1 MKRHFVISALMVLA
15 PVLMMAQQGGAE
27 LSGASQQVLL
37 TAESCV
43 QLGLQNNVDVR
54 NAELDVVGARLQKQ
68 EALAE
73 YFPSISAMGLA
84 FHSLSPLIDISITD
98 VLGTSD
104 MAWYI
109 QDRLQEMA
117 APYDIRT
124 RYRALN
130 HGYSA
135 SLTLTQPVFAGGRI
149 ISGNRLA
156 ALGVEAADVK
166 RSLQKRQSVEQIQKS
181 FYQVLALQEKQASLL
196 VASRLL
202 DSLYKDVSAACEAGL
217 ALQTDLS
224 AVSIKQAELKAGQSK
239 LRLGL
244 RVAKMNLLNNI
255 GMEYNPYPGIVDDGG
270 RPSIDDFV
278 LEGSFADVMSPDKA
292 YVDEGKV
299 AAELD
304 EARLLQMQVDAK
316 VLERRMTLG
325 AALPSVVFGASY
337 GYSRMLTS
345 PKANGAM
352 YAVLQ
357 IPITDWGKN
366 SRKLERQRLEVQK
379 AENQRDFY
387 QGQLVLQVRQLYME
401 LCSAWDQMQI
411 ARESEVLATKRLSQ
425 LRVSYEAGLST
436 LTELLQSELEHR
448 SAQESYIDAGL
459 DYLSALESYRLRIQ
473 R

>member
-1 MKRHFVISALMVLA
+1 MKRHFVISVLVVLA
-15 PVLMMAQQGGAE
+15 PVLMMAQGVP
-27 LSGASQQVLL
+27 GASQQVLL
-37 TAESCV
+37 TAERCV
-43 QLGLQNNVDVR
+43 QMGLQNNVDVR
-54 NAELDVVGARLQKQ
+54 NADLDAMGARLQKQ
-68 EALAE
+68 EAFAE
-73 YFPSISAMGLA
+73 YFPSVSAMGLA
-84 FHSLSPLIDISITD
+84 FHSLSPLIDISVTD

-124 RYRALN
+124 RYRALS

-166 RSLQKRQSVEQIQKS
+166 RSLQQRQSAEQIQKS
-181 FYQVLALQEKQASLL
+181 FYQVLALQEKQASLE
-196 VASRLL
+196 VTACLL
-202 DSLYKDVSAACEAGL
+202 DSLYKDVSSAFEAGL

-224 AVSIKQAELKAGQSK
+224 AVSIKMAELKAGQSK

-255 GMEYNPYPGIVDDGG
+255 GMEYNPYPGIVDAEG

-299 AAELD
+299 ASELD

-345 PKANGAM
+345 PKQNGAM

-366 SRKLERQRLEVQK
+366 SRKLERQRLEVLK

-411 ARESEVLATKRLSQ
+411 ARESEALAARRLSQ
-425 LRVSYEAGLST
+425 LRGSYEAGLCT
-436 LTELLQSELEHR
+436 LTELLQCEHEHR